1 MKNLKLIDKFI
12 YVINA
17 LVATMLLLSYV
28 LPYFPPKTFALLSV
42 LSLGVPFLILTNVLF
57 FIYWLIKLKKQL
69 ITSLVVLIIGYFT
82 LGSFYK
88 FSSSDLEPDKTD
100 LSVMNYN
107 VRLFN
112 LYDWIP
118 EKGIETKMVDFI
130 KSKSPNVLSLQEY
143 HPHKNIDL
151 SFYKYKFEKLS
162 GNKVKYGQAIFS
174 QYPIIH
180 SGSVEFPNT
189 SNNAI
194 FADIVKDEDTIRIY
208 NVHLQS
214 LKIDANVEKLKQE
227 DSEWIL
233 KRVEQTFKMQQL
245 QTEIFLKHKES
256 SPYKMIICGDFNNS
270 AFSYVYKEIKGN
282 LKDAFKMAGN
292 GFGRTYDFKFFP
304 IRIDFIFAQKEFEVT
319 DFKTFDNKYSDHYPL
334 LATFKL
340 HP

>member
-1 MKNLKLIDKFI
+1 MKNLKFVEKLM
-12 YVINA
+12 YSINA
-17 LVATMLLLSYV
+17 LMAIMLLLSYI
-28 LPYFPPKTFALLSV
+28 LPYFPPKKFALLSV
-42 LSLGVPFLILTNVLF
+42 LSLGVPFLILINVLF
-57 FIYWLIKLKKQL
+57 FIYWLIKVKKQL
-69 ITSLVVLIIGYFT
+69 ILSLTALIIGYFT

-88 FSSSDLEPDKTD
+88 FTSSNDVPDETD

-112 LYDWIP
+112 LYNWIP
-118 EKGIETKMVDFI
+118 EKGIETKAVDFI
-130 KSKSPNVLSLQEY
+130 KSKAPDILSLQEY

-151 SFYKYKFEKLS
+151 SFFKYKFEKLS

-174 QYPIIH
+174 QYPIIN

-194 FADIVKDEDTIRIY
+194 FVDIVKNNDTLRIY

-214 LKIDANVEKLKQE
+214 HRIDADFGKLTKEESQ
-227 DSEWIL
+227 WIF
-233 KRVEQTFKMQQL
+233 KRVEQTFKMQQVQAEL
-245 QTEIFLKHKES
+245 FLKHKNA

-270 AFSYVYKEIKGN
+270 AFSYVYKEIKGD
-282 LKDAFKMAGN
+282 LKDAFQKAGN

-304 IRIDFIFAQKEFEVT
+304 VRIDFIFAEKEFEVT

-334 LATFKL
+334 LASFKL
-340 HP
+340 NP